1 MSHSKY
7 TKTAPNKQSGRSQ
20 PADSEREPE
29 VALGEVPHSG
39 VAESNLEH
47 DDLPEGVVIVRD
59 CEARQ
64 RLDKVLAG
72 RLSTL
77 SRSRLQ
83 ALIKTGQVYKT
94 STDPKH
100 AADSAG
106 AASSAS
112 TSSDI
117 SSKPCLD
124 PAQKVVA
131 GERYEVIIP
140 NLSEGEPK
148 PEVMA
153 LEILYE
159 DDHVIVVNKP
169 AGLVVHPAPGHET
182 GTLVNGLLAHCG
194 DTLSGIGGVRRPG
207 IVHRLDKD
215 TSGVMVVAKSDAAHQ
230 GLSEQ
235 FQLHGRDGRLSRCY
249 LALVWGGPAFPK
261 ASIDAPLGRSRSN
274 RQKMEVVAEGRGRHA
289 ITHYTVKERYFN
301 ADGKEMASLLACELE
316 TGRTH
321 QIRVHLAYKG
331 FPVLGD
337 TTYGAGYSASAR
349 NLTQSQ
355 QQALSALGRQ
365 ALHAVHLG
373 FEHPISRLSL
383 AFDAP
388 LPLDLA
394 NLAATLAIN
403 R

>member
-1 MSHSKY
+1 MSHSKDI
-7 TKTAPNKQSGRSQ
+7 KSAANEKSASDERSALNRPGDPERETAPGAAPQDG
-20 PADSEREPE
+20 AGEPE
-29 VALGEVPHSG
+29 QG
-39 VAESNLEH
+39 H
-47 DDLPEGVVIVRD
+47 DDLPEGVIIVLD

-72 RLSTL
+72 RLTAL

-83 ALIKTGQVYKT
+83 ALIKAGQVYRT
-94 STDPKH
+94 SADPKR
-100 AADSAG
+100 AAQ
-106 AASSAS
+106 ASSRPS
-112 TSSDI
+112 
-117 SSKPCLD
+117 LD

-140 NLSEGEPK
+140 SLRDGEPK
-148 PEVMA
+148 PEAMA
-153 LEILYE
+153 LEIVFE

-169 AGLVVHPAPGHET
+169 AGLVVHPAPGHES

-235 FQLHGRDGRLSRCY
+235 FQLHGRDGRLSRRY
-249 LALVWGGPAFPK
+249 LAVVWGAPAFPK
-261 ASIDAPLGRSRSN
+261 ASIDAPLGRSRAN

-289 ITHYTVKERYFN
+289 ITHYALKERYFN
-301 ADGKEMASLLACELE
+301 AEGREMASLLACELE

-337 TTYGAGYSASAR
+337 KTYGAGFAASAR
-349 NLTQSQ
+349 NLTQAQ
-355 QQALSALGRQ
+355 QTALSALGRQ

-373 FEHPISRLSL
+373 FEHPITGAAL
-383 AFDAP
+383 AFDVQ

-394 NLAATLAIN
+394 NLTAKLANN